1 MSIGLSTSRSDDG
14 KRPILE
20 TFITLNTTINSFFLR
35 QTSLTENYSL
45 LGSYEVVNCSID
57 FIIKRT
63 GNENLPP
70 PSFGHGQNGKR
81 LSLLDIA
88 ATMKIRYQFDK

>member
-20 TFITLNTTINSFFLR
+20 TFIALNTTINSFFLR

-45 LGSYEVVNCSID
+45 LGSYELVNCSVG
-57 FIIKRT
+57 FNIKRT
-63 GNENLPP
+63 GSENLPP
-70 PSFGHGQNGKR
+70 PGFGHGQNGKR

-88 ATMKIRYQFDK
+88 PTMKARDQYNK

>member
-1 MSIGLSTSRSDDG
+1 VSINLVTSRSDDG
-14 KRPILE
+14 ERLILA
-20 TFITLNTTINSFFLR
+20 TFIASNTTINSFFLR
-35 QTSLTENYSL
+35 QTLLMENYSL
-45 LGSYEVVNCSID
+45 LRSYEVVNCSID

-81 LSLLDIA
+81 LSLLDQA
-88 ATMKIRYQFDK
+88 PTMKPSHLYGK